1 MDRRAEPDCLRERG
15 SSPGPSRDFA
25 PTQVRRRTAPTKR
38 RWRSNS
44 VPLGGAQRP
53 GGSLSRDCFVCAS
66 IRVQLITQITQDKGA
81 GCRLTRI
88 VPKNCVFKDIFFGSN
103 TVALEIVGLGL
114 TISRH
119 GSHF

>member
-1 MDRRAEPDCLRERG
+1 MVGRAEPDCLRERG
-15 SSPGPSRDFA
+15 GSPGPSRDFA

-81 GCRLTRI
+81 GCRLTRS
-88 VPKNCVFKDIFFGSN
+88 GSN
-103 TVALEIVGLGL
+103 YSAIKGGINRSNLLAFEGRL
-114 TISRH
+114 R
-119 GSHF
+119 

>member
-53 GGSLSRDCFVCAS
+53 GGSLTSNCFAWIF
-66 IRVQLITQITQDKGA
+66 IRVQLITQIKTKQ
-81 GCRLTRI
+81 RRW
-88 VPKNCVFKDIFFGSN
+88 VPPNENKLSYRHRERVQLLLK
-103 TVALEIVGLGL
+103 TV
-114 TISRH
+114 
-119 GSHF
+119 